1 MFDVLRKYSHDRFV
15 KKLSGAETE
24 FRADLESKILVQ
36 YRTKV
41 DQLLIYAAELED
53 KIRMEQEARER
64 MTLLYDKSLSQGFQ
78 VLGQETQCLSQSP
91 LMPEVLI
98 RNGQE

>member
-15 KKLSGAETE
+15 KKLSSAETE

-36 YRTKV
+36 YRKKV

-53 KIRMEQEARER
+53 KIRME
-64 MTLLYDKSLSQGFQ
+64 
-78 VLGQETQCLSQSP
+78 
-91 LMPEVLI
+91 
-98 RNGQE
+98 